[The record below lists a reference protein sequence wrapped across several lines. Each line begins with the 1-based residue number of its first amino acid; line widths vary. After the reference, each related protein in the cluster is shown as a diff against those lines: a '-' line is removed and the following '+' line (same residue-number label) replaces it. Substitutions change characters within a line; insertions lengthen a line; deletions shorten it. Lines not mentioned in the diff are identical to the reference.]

1 MNIGETALSRAAK
14 AASNHKHHDRLDD
27 EDAEAPR
34 RLLNSVSCD
43 MNVTPLIDVLL
54 VLLIIFMAALPL
66 TQKGVDVN
74 LPLET
79 KTTTQQPAD
88 QNQVVVEL
96 TADHQ
101 LTVNKAPVPIA
112 NLPTYLRDLFDRR
125 TDKTLFVIGAP
136 AVTYQEIVDIID
148 AGRGAGAKIAIVTE
162 GMRREAASGR

>member
-1 MNIGETALSRAAK
+1 MNIEKTIVGQAGKVAGK
-14 AASNHKHHDRLDD
+14 HKHHDQLDHD
-27 EDAEAPR
+27 DAEAPR
-34 RLLNSVSCD
+34 RRLSSMSCD

-79 KTTTQQPAD
+79 KTTQQPAD

-125 TDKTLFVIGAP
+125 TDKTLFIIGAP
-136 AVTYQEIVDIID
+136 AVRYQEIVDIID
-148 AGRGAGAKIAIVTE
+148 AGAGAGAKIAIVTA
-162 GMRREAASGR
+162 GMQREAGPSR

>member
-1 MNIGETALSRAAK
+1 MSIGETAIPRAGK
-14 AASNHKHHDRLDD
+14 AAGKHKHHDQLDD
-27 EDAEAPR
+27 GDTEAPR
-34 RLLNSVSCD
+34 RRLNSVSYD

-74 LPLET
+74 LPLES
-79 KTTTQQPAD
+79 KTTQQPAD

-148 AGRGAGAKIAIVTE
+148 AGRGAGAKIAIVTT
-162 GMRREAASGR
+162 GMQRESAAGR

>member
-1 MNIGETALSRAAK
+1 MNIGETTISRAGK
-14 AASNHKHHDRLDD
+14 AASKHKHHDQLDHD
-27 EDAEAPR
+27 DAEAPR
-34 RLLNSVSCD
+34 RRVSSVSCD

-74 LPLET
+74 LPVET
-79 KTTTQQPAD
+79 KTTQQPAD

-136 AVTYQEIVDIID
+136 EVAYQEIVNIID
-148 AGRGAGAKIAIVTE
+148 AGTGAGAKIAIVTA
-162 GMRREAASGR
+162 GMQRESAAGR